1 MSLFSWLDR
10 KRRGYWALAV
20 CEWRRHQ
27 HHVEVA
33 EVLGKHKQRISE
45 AFLARL
51 EDDNEG
57 KSGIYHAHEM
67 PVPQWTVKP
76 YTPPMKVMCSDGKML
91 DEHVLAMD
99 DQLGA
104 MWKGYDNQHAM
115 GMTGLG
121 FPGFPYLNELTQIS
135 EYRDISERT
144 AKEMTRKWIKFRS
157 TGDHKRDKEI
167 KQIEAELV
175 RLHAKNMFERCAVL
189 DGFFGRGQI
198 YLDFGDKEIDDVEEI
213 GSKLLIQ
220 HEKINKK
227 HPLQALKVI
236 EPITTYPATYNSTY
250 PLRQDY
256 YEPTSWWVYGARVDA
271 SRLLTFVARPLP
283 DLLKPIYNFS
293 GMSLSQLA
301 QPYVDYWMST
311 RDSVGRLLKNFSC
324 SVLKTDLSSILQGE
338 GSDEFMKRARMFNAL
353 RDNQGLMVLDNEG
366 EAFEKH
372 ETSLSGLDKL
382 QAQAQE
388 HMAAVAKTPLTIL
401 IGITPTGLNTT
412 AEGDITIYNN
422 HINNQQESIFRPNL
436 ERLVKIV
443 MLSLFE
449 EIYDDITFDFV
460 DLVSQTEKEKA
471 LMRKSEGETDQVY
484 VTIGAVSPEE
494 VRGKIAADPDSGYD
508 DLDVDHPEGKLG
520 LPPPPAGAMPPKGKG
535 GAGGAGGGGS
545 AQAENTAETNAAFNS
560 PGDSVLHDHAY
571 ELWMDA
577 IAQDEFN
584 GNQHTG
590 GIGGKNDSPLAKATK
605 LSSAAQRS
613 TNRAWTAGY
622 KAAHLKAQHAHQR
635 ALAAHQAALG
645 SATSNL
651 SHVHH
656 AFIDAHHAAIIAHGL
671 KANEKHNEAEDA
683 NPEGINQYTGTA
695 APKTYPGVGAHEH
708 AQAGYEASMKSV
720 QLAAKFG
727 DKQLLASARAA
738 GEATY
743 KAMESGKTAD
753 FNTAASMHGKLATE
767 CVTSNHLD
775 EAQAHMDASE
785 RLKWAGMKIAE
796 GAE

>member
-1 MSLFSWLDR
+1 MNPFSWLNR
-10 KRRGYWALAV
+10 KRAGYWALMV
-20 CEWRRHQ
+20 CSWRRHK
-27 HHVEVA
+27 HHVEIVQV
-33 EVLGKHKQRISE
+33 EKKYKRSINELFIQ
-45 AFLARL
+45 RL
-51 EDDNEG
+51 EDENEG
-57 KSGIYHAHEM
+57 KEGIFRMHEM

-76 YTPPMKVMCSDGKML
+76 YVPPMKIKCNDGKML
-91 DEHVLAMD
+91 DEHVMAMD
-99 DQLGA
+99 DQVA
-104 MWKGYDNQHAM
+104 SMWQSYDNQHTM

-144 AKEMTRKWIKFRS
+144 AKEMCRKWVKFRS
-157 TGDHKRDKEI
+157 TGDKKHDKEI
-167 KQIEAELV
+167 KEIEAELV
-175 RLHAKNMFERCAVL
+175 RLHVKSMFERCAVL

-198 YLDFGDKEIDDVEEI
+198 YLDFGDEETHDAEELA
-213 GSKLLIQ
+213 SKLLLQ
-220 HEKINKK
+220 HEKVNRK
-227 HPLQALKVI
+227 HPLKALKVI
-236 EPITTYPATYNSTY
+236 EPITTYPAAYNSTF

-256 YEPTSWWVYGARVDA
+256 YEPSSWWVYGNKVDA
-271 SRLLTFVARPLP
+271 SRMLTFVSRPLP

-301 QPYVDYWMST
+301 KPYVDYWMST

-324 SVLKTDLSSILQGE
+324 SVLKTDLSAILQGE
-338 GSDEFMKRARMFNAL
+338 GYDEFLKRARMFNAL

-388 HMAAVAKTPLTIL
+388 HMAVPAKTPLTIL
-401 IGITPTGLNTT
+401 LGITPTGLNST

-422 HINNQQESIFRPNL
+422 HVNNQQESIFRPNL
-436 ERLVKIV
+436 ERLVKFV
-443 MLSLFE
+443 MLSLFD

-520 LPPPPAGAMPPKGKG
+520 LPPPPAGSVPPPGAKGAAGAKG
-535 GAGGAGGGGS
+535 AKALAGGTQAK
-545 AQAENTAETNAAFNS
+545 AQAENAAETNSAFNS
-560 PGDSVLHDHAY
+560 PGDAITQDHAY
-571 ELWMDA
+571 QLWLDA
-577 IAQDEFN
+577 MAEDEFN

-590 GIGGKNDSPLAKATK
+590 GIGGAHDSPLAKATK

-613 TNRAWTAGY
+613 TNRAWTAGS
-622 KAAHLKAQHAHQR
+622 KAAHVKAQHAHQR
-635 ALAAHQAALG
+635 ALAAHEAALG

-651 SHVHH
+651 GHVHR

-671 KANEKHNEAEDA
+671 KAN
-683 NPEGINQYTGTA
+683 
-695 APKTYPGVGAHEH
+695 GA
-708 AQAGYEASMKSV
+708 
-720 QLAAKFG
+720 
-727 DKQLLASARAA
+727 
-738 GEATY
+738 
-743 KAMESGKTAD
+743 
-753 FNTAASMHGKLATE
+753 
-767 CVTSNHLD
+767 
-775 EAQAHMDASE
+775 
-785 RLKWAGMKIAE
+785 
-796 GAE
+796 